1 MEVSSIHRRP
11 SLQRQSSIRLWD
23 LGWGLWGAFKF
34 VLASLLAG
42 PLRRARLL
50 SAEPDTPSSLTSSP
64 EKQSSPPRRASK
76 SSSKASQVCGRRSW
90 ITWVAVLASPRVWLS
105 AATGFAWLLIAR
117 WTSLINLTLRWT
129 SAFLA
134 ALKEADAKSTR
145 RLEEELQGH
154 VRGSAHREVCKDA
167 GKSCSH
173 CSSTFNLL
181 FNRKLVCRECGL
193 FVCRDC
199 ATYDSRDRGWY
210 CRLCEQQRSLRAQ
223 SCEWFYENVK
233 VKFNHFGSTKVLLS
247 LYGPKKTD
255 KASDLEATEQ
265 EESDVQQHV
274 ESVIESLLGES
285 LDSASVSRLYRHP
298 LYEKTFT
305 DHKEKLL
312 EGVSQF
318 TRALLIALQ
327 GKQCEGDLTPT
338 STHARL
344 KELIFSLTNYVD
356 ALPTLQEERNLKTK
370 DASAC
375 SDASGS
381 DDEDVVCDT
390 YEELLVVAVINK
402 AVEMAQRKYA
412 TDGSAGDLKNAC
424 EPDIIR
430 TAKKEHID
438 VGCQS
443 DIPLSDSG
451 QEEEEFTEET
461 ESDEFFWSRVKEDPF
476 KYIIEEKIEEEITEA
491 YTESDDDRNRA
502 LSDPEECTS
511 SSRMQVPFTLD
522 LSREH
527 RVPFPEMGVDI
538 VTPYALDSD
547 EEELEGDD
555 VDGHEASAK
564 GSGDDTPARIWTT
577 CVQDWEDNWLFRQR
591 KRSAALGA
599 FRGGRYA
606 AYYDPIN
613 MVIPN
618 PSDDCGRVRLG
629 SRDLDELSE
638 MSEKLSVGSLE
649 LSSASDS
656 EEDLG
661 ANEVFEKEATKV
673 ATINGNGKSAT
684 GPRKSVDAPTNWK
697 YKSLVEDEKDN
708 RGFPK
713 PQLRASLQMMQDS
726 KSSGWPLTSTPKK
739 DKKEHVS
746 AAKIILKQLRI
757 PAYSDPGARK
767 QCRDPTLH
775 FNLHPEAKTTLHC
788 GKIAKFV
795 CEVSTPK
802 LLGVAWFQ
810 GKNQL
815 VPNDHCRITRI
826 RGKEYVLELYNVGKS
841 DEGTYSAVAYTDK
854 DEVWCDFALAVRATS
869 RATNAPDFTVAPHI
883 VELTGDPWVQISC
896 TVSGYPEPRV
906 WFLRDDLPLPDSE
919 EERFCVEN
927 KGYGEWCLRMQ
938 SPTPE
943 DEAKYT
949 AVAGNSVGRAHSSI
963 TFRLSDLKVKPAC
976 KRPAKASSPH
986 VNNHQ
991 PSKSTVEK
999 AESEGNLP
1007 VGRHPPV
1014 VIQRTWAERQ
1024 AAMQPAKVASGESSL
1039 TYDNTST
1046 FKNVDE
1052 QTELVPSVELLNAP
1066 PKPGT
1071 IAEREHAKWLNA
1083 VPLPNNP
1090 YSVEN
1095 LSRRASESRRDSL
1108 TTAKTS
1114 SSFDTPLEDDNEE
1127 DGFCSP
1133 VLPSS
1138 YLRDY
1143 YINNPKLV
1151 AQVEASSTRRSS
1163 LQSAKSLTSSGD
1175 PEETL
1180 HSFEEQVYS
1189 SPRKAFRPTV
1199 HMRTLT
1205 AAVSTP
1211 HLNIEDATG
1220 SGMGAFDSVNGTGRR
1235 RRRSEGEEELGEE
1248 LGDPSL
1254 PSVRELVLKFA
1265 SQSAQSAID
1274 GSNSES
1280 LPSPG
1285 QEFQSIFPDKK
1296 VILEEKAL
1304 NGQGNP
1310 IQKERHVA
1318 AKHQDS
1324 WSIKKDSDEPSIRPQ
1339 PLPRKSLVHS
1349 LTARSLPREFR
1360 EHAQRNLVPRQMN
1373 RTVVTSPTSPPAS
1386 GTLSEQVF
1394 QPQPLQVPAA
1404 NNSNRNNSNNV
1415 SAGDV
1420 TPGYASDE
1428 SSTSSSLGGGSGVP
1442 RHPSSSKRRPR
1453 VAASRGILQRSSY
1466 WDRRVEQGLLSDSSV
1481 TEEFPPLHEGHSD
1494 KTTKS

>member
-1 MEVSSIHRRP
+1 MEVSRARRRP
-11 SLQRQSSIRLWD
+11 PRQQRISIRLWD
-23 LGWGLWGAFKF
+23 VGWGLWGA
-34 VLASLLAG
+34 LRLLLSSLLAET
-42 PLRRARLL
+42 LRRARRLTRGEEL
-50 SAEPDTPSSLTSSP
+50 ASSRPVGGNDGGTPSSP
-64 EKQSSPPRRASK
+64 VAAQRPSK
-76 SSSKASQVCGRRSW
+76 GSKASEVCGRSSW
-90 ITWVAVLASPRVWLS
+90 ITWVSLWASPRRWVR
-105 AATGFAWLLIAR
+105 FAWLLVGR
-117 WTSLINLTLRWT
+117 WTSLVRLTLRWT
-129 SAFLA
+129 SSVVIAI
-134 ALKEADAKSTR
+134 KDADAKSTR

-154 VRGSAHREVCKDA
+154 VRGSSRGAGGDVCKDG
-167 GKSCSH
+167 GKSCVH
-173 CSSTFNLL
+173 CGSAFNLL
-181 FNRKLVCRECGL
+181 FNRKLVCRECAL
-193 FVCRDC
+193 SVCRDC

-223 SCEWFYENVK
+223 SCEWFYDNVK

-255 KASDLEATEQ
+255 KESDLGATEQ

-285 LDSASVSRLYRHP
+285 LDSASVSHLYRHP
-298 LYEKTFT
+298 LYDKIFS
-305 DHKEKLL
+305 DHREKLL

-327 GKQCEGDLTPT
+327 GKQCEGDFTPT
-338 STHARL
+338 STHATL
-344 KELIFSLTNYVD
+344 KELIAHLCKDADSL
-356 ALPTLQEERNLKTK
+356 PCLQDERKPSTK
-370 DASAC
+370 NASAC
-375 SDASGS
+375 SDVSGS
-381 DDEDVVCDT
+381 EDGDDVVCDT
-390 YEELLVVAVINK
+390 YEELLVAATINK
-402 AVEMAQRKYA
+402 AVEMAQRKY
-412 TDGSAGDLKNAC
+412 TSNNGSADLKNAC

-491 YTESDDDRNRA
+491 YTESDDERSRG
-502 LSDPEECTS
+502 LSDTEECSNSPGT
-511 SSRMQVPFTLD
+511 QVPFTLD

-538 VTPYALDSD
+538 VTPYAVDS
-547 EEELEGDD
+547 EEEEADD
-555 VDGHEASAK
+555 VDGHAAGGSPQGGSAVA
-564 GSGDDTPARIWTT
+564 PVWTT

-591 KRSAALGA
+591 KRSSTLGA

-618 PSDDCGRVRLG
+618 PSDDGGRVRLG

-638 MSEKLSVGSLE
+638 MSEKLSVGSLD

-656 EEDLG
+656 EED
-661 ANEVFEKEATKV
+661 ASPTRTSDVFVEKEPAKAPVANGTAKAAAVSTK
-673 ATINGNGKSAT
+673 S
-684 GPRKSVDAPTNWK
+684 PDAPTTWK
-697 YKSLVEDEKDN
+697 YKSLTDDETDD
-708 RGFPK
+708 RGIPK
-713 PQLRASLQMMQDS
+713 PKPRRGVSSPQMQGAKVTS
-726 KSSGWPLTSTPKK
+726 RPLTSTPKK
-739 DKKEHVS
+739 ERKEHVS

-757 PAYSDPGARK
+757 PSYAEPAARK
-767 QCRDPTLH
+767 PCRDPSLR
-775 FNLHPEAKTTLHC
+775 FSLQPDAKTTLHA

-795 CEVSTPK
+795 CEVSSPK
-802 LLGVAWFQ
+802 LLGVSWFR
-810 GKNQL
+810 GKEQL
-815 VPNDHCRITRI
+815 VPNDHCRMVRL
-826 RGKEYVLELYNVGKS
+826 RGKEYVLELYDVNKN
-841 DEGTYSAVAYTDK
+841 DEGGYSAVAYTDK
-854 DEVWCDFALAVRATS
+854 DEVWCDFSLAVRATS
-869 RATNAPDFTVAPHI
+869 RAANAPDFTVTPHL
-883 VELTGDPWVQISC
+883 VELTGDSWVQISC

-919 EERFCVEN
+919 EDRFCVEN

-938 SPTPE
+938 SPTPD
-943 DEAKYT
+943 DEARYT
-949 AVAGNSVGRAHSSI
+949 AVAGNSTGKAQSSI
-963 TFRLSDLKVKPAC
+963 TFHLADLKVKLASG
-976 KRPAKASSPH
+976 RPVKGAAPKTNHDTSPLLKKPLKKVEAEAKPQTGPSP
-986 VNNHQ
+986 
-991 PSKSTVEK
+991 
-999 AESEGNLP
+999 L
-1007 VGRHPPV
+1007 

-1024 AAMQPAKVASGESSL
+1024 AALQLTKAASIDSCL
-1039 TYDNTST
+1039 LYDDTST

-1052 QTELVPSVELLNAP
+1052 QTELVPSVEVLNAP

-1095 LSRRASESRRDSL
+1095 LSKRASESRRESL
-1108 TTAKTS
+1108 STAKTG
-1114 SSFDTPLEDDNEE
+1114 SSFDAPLEDEADE
-1127 DGFCSP
+1127 DGFTSP
-1133 VLPSS
+1133 MLPSS

-1151 AQVEASSTRRSS
+1151 AQVEASAVRRSS
-1163 LQSAKSLTSSGD
+1163 LQSAKSLTSVAGD

-1189 SPRKAFRPTV
+1189 SPRKAFRPTAQV
-1199 HMRTLT
+1199 RTLT

-1211 HLNIEDATG
+1211 QLNIDCAAAA
-1220 SGMGAFDSVNGTGRR
+1220 SMGAAEAVNGTGRR
-1235 RRRSEGEEELGEE
+1235 QRRRSEGEEQME

-1265 SQSAQSAID
+1265 SQSAQSAVD

-1304 NGQGNP
+1304 NGQGGP
-1310 IQKERHVA
+1310 AQKEHRAA
-1318 AKHQDS
+1318 AKHQDA
-1324 WSIKKDSDEPSIRPQ
+1324 WSIKK
-1339 PLPRKSLVHS
+1339 VHS

-1373 RTVVTSPTSPPAS
+1373 RTVIKSPSSPPA
-1386 GTLSEQVF
+1386 TACDQVF
-1394 QPQPLQVPAA
+1394 PAQSLQATA
-1404 NNSNRNNSNNV
+1404 SNNSSDNNV
-1415 SAGDV
+1415 AAAGDV

-1428 SSTSSSLGGGSGVP
+1428 SSTSSSLGGGGVSGAA
-1442 RHPSSSKRRPR
+1442 RQPSGGKRRPR
-1453 VAASRGILQRSSY
+1453 VAASRGILQRTSY
-1466 WDRRVEQGLLSDSSV
+1466 WERRVEQGLLSDSSV
-1481 TEEFPPLHEGHSD
+1481 TEEFPPLHEGRANSAA
-1494 KTTKS
+1494 KS

>member
-1 MEVSSIHRRP
+1 MEVSRRRP
-11 SLQRQSSIRLWD
+11 QQQRRSIRLWD
-23 LGWGLWGAFKF
+23 LGWGLWGAFRF
-34 VLASLLAG
+34 VLGSLLAG
-42 PLRRARLL
+42 ALRRGRLVSL
-50 SAEPDTPSSLTSSP
+50 AQEEGRSNGAPPPPPGLTSSAEMLKSAP
-64 EKQSSPPRRASK
+64 SRRL
-76 SSSKASQVCGRRSW
+76 SKASEVCGGRSW
-90 ITWVAVLASPRVWLS
+90 IITWVVVLASPRLW
-105 AATGFAWLLIAR
+105 ARAGAGFAWLLVAR
-117 WTSLINLTLRWT
+117 WASLISLALRWT
-129 SAFLA
+129 SSLVA
-134 ALKEADAKSTR
+134 ALKEADAKSSR

-154 VRGSAHREVCKDA
+154 VREVCKDG
-167 GKSCSH
+167 GKCCVH
-173 CSSTFNLL
+173 CGSTFNLL

-199 ATYDSRDRGWY
+199 ATYDSQDRGWY
-210 CRLCEQQRSLRAQ
+210 CRICEQQRNLRAQ
-223 SCEWFYENVK
+223 SCEWFYDNVK

-255 KASDLEATEQ
+255 KESDLGATEQ

-274 ESVIESLLGES
+274 ESVVESLLGES
-285 LDSASVSRLYRHP
+285 LDSASVNHVYRHP
-298 LYEKTFT
+298 LYEKAFN
-305 DHKEKLL
+305 DHQEKLL

-344 KELIFSLTNYVD
+344 KELIFNLNKDAESL
-356 ALPTLQEERNLKTK
+356 PFLQEGCKPKKKN
-370 DASAC
+370 ASAC

-381 DDEDVVCDT
+381 EDGDDIVCET
-390 YEELLVVAVINK
+390 YEELLVVAIINK
-402 AVEMAQRKYA
+402 AIEIAQRKYP
-412 TDGSAGDLKNAC
+412 TSTTPGDLKNAC

-491 YTESDDDRNRA
+491 YTESDDERNRA
-502 LSDPEECTS
+502 LSDPEECANGAG
-511 SSRMQVPFTLD
+511 MQVPFTLD

-538 VTPYALDSD
+538 VMPYALDSED
-547 EEELEGDD
+547 EEERDD
-555 VDGHEASAK
+555 IDGHGRGAE
-564 GSGDDTPARIWTT
+564 GSDENAPVRVWTT

-618 PSDDCGRVRLG
+618 PADDCSGRVRLG

-656 EEDLG
+656 EEDST
-661 ANEVFEKEATKV
+661 ATAASDVFEKEPAKTAALTSNAKPR
-673 ATINGNGKSAT
+673 AAPTKSA
-684 GPRKSVDAPTNWK
+684 DFPTNWK
-697 YKSLVEDEKDN
+697 YRSLAEDQSDDRSLPK
-708 RGFPK
+708 PK
-713 PQLRASLQMMQDS
+713 PQLRASLQTQS
-726 KSSGWPLTSTPKK
+726 PKISARPLTSTPKK
-739 DKKEHVS
+739 DKKDHIS
-746 AAKIILKQLRI
+746 AAKIILKQLRV
-757 PAYSDPGARK
+757 PAYAEPGARK
-767 QCRDPTLH
+767 QCKDPSLR
-775 FNLHPEAKTTLHC
+775 FSLQPEAKTSLHS

-802 LLGVAWFQ
+802 LLGVAWFR
-810 GKNQL
+810 GREQL
-815 VPNDHCRITRI
+815 VPNDHCRITKI
-826 RGKEYVLELYNVGKS
+826 RGKEYILELYDASKS
-841 DEGTYSAVAYTDK
+841 DEGSYSAVAYTDK
-854 DEVWCDFALAVRATS
+854 DEVWCDFTLAVRATS
-869 RATNAPDFTVAPHI
+869 RATNAPDFTVAPHV

-919 EERFCVEN
+919 EDRFCVEN
-927 KGYGEWCLRMQ
+927 KGYGEWCLRVQ
-938 SPTPE
+938 SPTSE
-943 DEAKYT
+943 DEAEYI
-949 AVAGNSVGRAHSSI
+949 AVAENSVGKARSSI
-963 TFRLSDLKVKPAC
+963 TFRISDLKVKQTS
-976 KRPAKASSPH
+976 KRPAKEADPCT
-986 VNNHQ
+986 NHQ
-991 PSKSTVEK
+991 FSHVLKKTAEKVEV
-999 AESEGNLP
+999 ENQP
-1007 VGRHPPV
+1007 PIGRYPPL

-1024 AAMQPAKVASGESSL
+1024 AAMQPAKVPSEENSL
-1039 TYDNTST
+1039 IYDDTST

-1052 QTELVPSVELLNAP
+1052 QTELVPSVEVLNAP

-1071 IAEREHAKWLNA
+1071 IAEREHAKWQNA

-1095 LSRRASESRRDSL
+1095 LSRRAESRRDSL
-1108 TTAKTS
+1108 ATAMTG
-1114 SSFDTPLEDDNEE
+1114 SSFDTPHEDDADE

-1151 AQVEASSTRRSS
+1151 AQVEASSARRSS
-1163 LQSAKSLTSSGD
+1163 LQSAKSLTSVGD
-1175 PEETL
+1175 TEETL

-1189 SPRKAFRPTV
+1189 SPRKAFRPTAQV
-1199 HMRTLT
+1199 RTLT

-1211 HLNIEDATG
+1211 HLNIDDASG
-1220 SGMGAFDSVNGTGRR
+1220 SSMGAFDTVNGTGRH
-1235 RRRSEGEEELGEE
+1235 RRRSEGEEEIGAE
-1248 LGDPSL
+1248 LSNPSL

-1265 SQSAQSAID
+1265 SQSAQSAVD
-1274 GSNSES
+1274 GSNPES

-1304 NGQGNP
+1304 NGQGGSA
-1310 IQKERHVA
+1310 QKERHA
-1318 AKHQDS
+1318 SAKNQDA
-1324 WSIKKDSDEPSIRPQ
+1324 WSIKK
-1339 PLPRKSLVHS
+1339 VHS

-1373 RTVVTSPTSPPAS
+1373 RTVVKSPASPPAL
-1386 GTLSEQVF
+1386 TTVCDQAF
-1394 QPQPLQVPAA
+1394 QSQSLQTPPPNNG
-1404 NNSNRNNSNNV
+1404 NNSNV
-1415 SAGDV
+1415 AAGGGDV

-1428 SSTSSSLGGGSGVP
+1428 SSTSSSLGGGGGAQRQSSGG
-1442 RHPSSSKRRPR
+1442 KRRPR

-1481 TEEFPPLHEGHSD
+1481 TEEFPPLHEGHPNS
-1494 KTTKS
+1494 TAKS

>member
-1211 HLNIEDATG
+1211 HLNIEDAT
-1220 SGMGAFDSVNGTGRR
+1220 
-1235 RRRSEGEEELGEE
+1235 
-1248 LGDPSL
+1248 
-1254 PSVRELVLKFA
+1254 
-1265 SQSAQSAID
+1265 
-1274 GSNSES
+1274 
-1280 LPSPG
+1280 
-1285 QEFQSIFPDKK
+1285 SIFPDKK

-1415 SAGDV
+1415 SAAGDV

>member
-1 MEVSSIHRRP
+1 MEVSRIHRRP
-11 SLQRQSSIRLWD
+11 SLQRPSSIRLWD

-50 SAEPDTPSSLTSSP
+50 SVEPDTPSSLTSSP
-64 EKQSSPPRRASK
+64 EKQSSPPRRVSK

-105 AATGFAWLLIAR
+105 AATGFAWLLVAR

-154 VRGSAHREVCKDA
+154 VRGSAHREVCKDG
-167 GKSCSH
+167 GKSCAH

-255 KASDLEATEQ
+255 KASDLGATEQ

-305 DHKEKLL
+305 DHREKLL

-344 KELIFSLTNYVD
+344 KELIFNLTKDVD
-356 ALPTLQEERNLKTK
+356 ALPALQEEGKPKTK

-381 DDEDVVCDT
+381 EDGEDVVCDT

-402 AVEMAQRKYA
+402 AVEMAQRK
-412 TDGSAGDLKNAC
+412 TV
-424 EPDIIR
+424 
-430 TAKKEHID
+430 KKEHID

-555 VDGHEASAK
+555 VDGHEGSAK

-629 SRDLDELSE
+629 SKDLDELSE

-661 ANEVFEKEATKV
+661 ENEVFEKEPTKV
-673 ATINGNGKSAT
+673 AAINGNSKGAVE
-684 GPRKSVDAPTNWK
+684 PRKSVDAPTNWK

-708 RGFPK
+708 KGFPK
-713 PQLRASLQMMQDS
+713 PQLRASLQMMQDC
-726 KSSGWPLTSTPKK
+726 KSSGRPLTSTPKK

-757 PAYSDPGARK
+757 PAYSEPGARK
-767 QCRDPTLH
+767 QCKDPTLR
-775 FNLHPEAKTTLHC
+775 FSLQPEAKTTLHC

-802 LLGVAWFQ
+802 LLGVAWFR
-810 GKNQL
+810 GKDQL

-869 RATNAPDFTVAPHI
+869 RATNAPDFTVAPHV
-883 VELTGDPWVQISC
+883 VELTGDSWVQISC

-943 DEAKYT
+943 DQAKYI
-949 AVAGNSVGRAHSSI
+949 AVAGNSVGRAHRSI
-963 TFRLSDLKVKPAC
+963 TFRLSDLKVKPAS
-976 KRPAKASSPH
+976 KRPVKASGSH

-999 AESEGNLP
+999 AESEG
-1007 VGRHPPV
+1007 
-1014 VIQRTWAERQ
+1014 A
-1024 AAMQPAKVASGESSL
+1024 ASGESSL

-1108 TTAKTS
+1108 TTAKTG
-1114 SSFDTPLEDDNEE
+1114 SSFDTPLEDDNDE

-1199 HMRTLT
+1199 HIRTLT

-1211 HLNIEDATG
+1211 HLNIDDTTG
-1220 SGMGAFDSVNGTGRR
+1220 SSMGAFDSVNGTGRR

-1248 LGDPSL
+1248 LGNPSL

-1318 AKHQDS
+1318 AKNQDA

-1360 EHAQRNLVPRQMN
+1360 EHAQRNLVP
-1373 RTVVTSPTSPPAS
+1373 PTA
-1386 GTLSEQVF
+1386 
-1394 QPQPLQVPAA
+1394 
-1404 NNSNRNNSNNV
+1404 
-1415 SAGDV
+1415 AGDV

-1428 SSTSSSLGGGSGVP
+1428 SSTSSSLGGGSGAP

-1481 TEEFPPLHEGHSD
+1481 TEEFPPLHEGHPD

>member
-1211 HLNIEDATG
+1211 HLNIEDAT
-1220 SGMGAFDSVNGTGRR
+1220 
-1235 RRRSEGEEELGEE
+1235 
-1248 LGDPSL
+1248 
-1254 PSVRELVLKFA
+1254 
-1265 SQSAQSAID
+1265 
-1274 GSNSES
+1274 
-1280 LPSPG
+1280 
-1285 QEFQSIFPDKK
+1285 SIFPDKK

-1324 WSIKKDSDEPSIRPQ
+1324 WSIKK
-1339 PLPRKSLVHS
+1339 VHS

-1415 SAGDV
+1415 SAAGDV

>member
-1 MEVSSIHRRP
+1 MGRRLNL
-11 SLQRQSSIRLWD
+11 SHLSQEECERILAVIQRD
-23 LGWGLWGAFKF
+23 LEL
-34 VLASLLAG
+34 
-42 PLRRARLL
+42 RAR
-50 SAEPDTPSSLTSSP
+50 
-64 EKQSSPPRRASK
+64 EKERL
-76 SSSKASQVCGRRSW
+76 G
-90 ITWVAVLASPRVWLS
+90 
-105 AATGFAWLLIAR
+105 
-117 WTSLINLTLRWT
+117 
-129 SAFLA
+129 
-134 ALKEADAKSTR
+134 

-154 VRGSAHREVCKDA
+154 VRGSAHREVCKDG
-167 GKSCSH
+167 GKSCAH

-255 KASDLEATEQ
+255 KASDLGATEQ

-305 DHKEKLL
+305 DHREKLL

-344 KELIFSLTNYVD
+344 KELIFNLTKDVD
-356 ALPTLQEERNLKTK
+356 ALPALQEEGKPKTK

-381 DDEDVVCDT
+381 EDGEDVVCDT

-402 AVEMAQRKYA
+402 AVEMAQRKYV
-412 TDGSAGDLKNAC
+412 TDSSAGHLKNAC

-430 TAKKEHID
+430 TVKKEHID

-555 VDGHEASAK
+555 VDGHEGSAK

-629 SRDLDELSE
+629 SKDLDELSE

-661 ANEVFEKEATKV
+661 ENEVFEKEPTKV
-673 ATINGNGKSAT
+673 AAINGNSKGAVE
-684 GPRKSVDAPTNWK
+684 PRKSVDAPTNWK

-708 RGFPK
+708 KGFPK
-713 PQLRASLQMMQDS
+713 PQLRASLQMMQDC
-726 KSSGWPLTSTPKK
+726 KSSGRPLTSTPKK

-757 PAYSDPGARK
+757 PAYSEPGARK
-767 QCRDPTLH
+767 QCKDPTLR
-775 FNLHPEAKTTLHC
+775 FSLQPEAKTTLHC

-802 LLGVAWFQ
+802 LLGVAWFR
-810 GKNQL
+810 GKDQL

-869 RATNAPDFTVAPHI
+869 RATNAPDFTVAPHV
-883 VELTGDPWVQISC
+883 VELTGDSWVQISC

-943 DEAKYT
+943 DQAKYI
-949 AVAGNSVGRAHSSI
+949 AVAGNSVGRAHRSI
-963 TFRLSDLKVKPAC
+963 TFRLSDLKVKPAS
-976 KRPAKASSPH
+976 KRPVKASGSH

-999 AESEGNLP
+999 AESEG
-1007 VGRHPPV
+1007 
-1014 VIQRTWAERQ
+1014 A
-1024 AAMQPAKVASGESSL
+1024 ASGESSL

-1108 TTAKTS
+1108 TTAKTG
-1114 SSFDTPLEDDNEE
+1114 SSFDTPLEDDNDE

-1199 HMRTLT
+1199 HIRTLT

-1211 HLNIEDATG
+1211 HLNIDDT
-1220 SGMGAFDSVNGTGRR
+1220 T
-1235 RRRSEGEEELGEE
+1235 
-1248 LGDPSL
+1248 
-1254 PSVRELVLKFA
+1254 
-1265 SQSAQSAID
+1265 
-1274 GSNSES
+1274 
-1280 LPSPG
+1280 
-1285 QEFQSIFPDKK
+1285 SIFPDKK

-1318 AKHQDS
+1318 AKNQDA
-1324 WSIKKDSDEPSIRPQ
+1324 WSIKK
-1339 PLPRKSLVHS
+1339 VHS

-1373 RTVVTSPTSPPAS
+1373 RTVVTSPASPPAS
-1386 GTLSEQVF
+1386 GNLSEQVF

-1404 NNSNRNNSNNV
+1404 NNSNNNNNV
-1415 SAGDV
+1415 SATAAGDV

-1428 SSTSSSLGGGSGVP
+1428 SSTSSSLGGGSGAP

-1481 TEEFPPLHEGHSD
+1481 TEEFPPLHEGHPD

>member
-1 MEVSSIHRRP
+1 MEVSRTHRRRRRP
-11 SLQRQSSIRLWD
+11 SHQRQKQNSIRLWD

-34 VLASLLAG
+34 VLASLLGG

-50 SAEPDTPSSLTSSP
+50 AEGQRCAGDTPSPLTSSP
-64 EKQSSPPRRASK
+64 EKQSSLRRVSK
-76 SSSKASQVCGRRSW
+76 SSSKASEVCGRSW
-90 ITWVAVLASPRVWLS
+90 ITWVAMLASPRVWLR
-105 AATGFAWLLIAR
+105 AGTGFLWLLVCR

-129 SAFLA
+129 SAFLVV
-134 ALKEADAKSTR
+134 LKDADAKSTR

-154 VRGSAHREVCKDA
+154 VRESTHREVCKDG
-167 GKSCSH
+167 GKSCAH
-173 CSSTFNLL
+173 CNSTFNLL

-223 SCEWFYENVK
+223 SCEWFYDNVK

-255 KASDLEATEQ
+255 KGSDLGATEQ

-285 LDSASVSRLYRHP
+285 LDSASVSHLYRHP
-298 LYEKTFT
+298 LYEKTFA
-305 DHKEKLL
+305 DHREKLL

-344 KELIFSLTNYVD
+344 KELIFNLTKDVET
-356 ALPTLQEERNLKTK
+356 LPLLQEECKPKTK

-381 DDEDVVCDT
+381 EDGDDIVCDT

-402 AVEMAQRKYA
+402 AVEMAQRKYT
-412 TDGSAGDLKNAC
+412 TDSSPGDLKNAC

-430 TAKKEHID
+430 TVKKEHID

-451 QEEEEFTEET
+451 QEEEFTEET

-491 YTESDDDRNRA
+491 YTESDDERNRVP
-502 LSDPEECTS
+502 SDPEECS
-511 SSRMQVPFTLD
+511 NIARPQVPFILD

-538 VTPYALDSD
+538 VTPYALDS
-547 EEELEGDD
+547 EEDELEGDG
-555 VDGHEASAK
+555 VDGHTGSAK
-564 GSGDDTPARIWTT
+564 GVEDTPARVWTT

-629 SRDLDELSE
+629 SKDLDELSE

-649 LSSASDS
+649 LSSASES
-656 EEDLG
+656 EEELG
-661 ANEVFEKEATKV
+661 ATDVFDKEPTTAAAT
-673 ATINGNGKSAT
+673 NGNAKSAIV
-684 GPRKSVDAPTNWK
+684 PRKSVDAPTNWK
-697 YKSLVEDEKDN
+697 YKSLVENEKDD

-713 PQLRASLQMMQDS
+713 PPLRASLQMMQDC
-726 KSSGWPLTSTPKK
+726 KSSGRPLTSTPKK
-739 DKKEHVS
+739 EKQEHVS

-757 PAYSDPGARK
+757 PTYSEPGARK
-767 QCRDPTLH
+767 QCKDSTLR
-775 FNLHPEAKTTLHC
+775 FSLQPEAKTILHC

-802 LLGVAWFQ
+802 LLGVAWFR
-810 GKNQL
+810 GEEQL
-815 VPNDHCRITRI
+815 VPNDHCRITKI
-826 RGKEYVLELYNVGKS
+826 RGKEYVLELYDVGKS

-869 RATNAPDFTVAPHI
+869 RAANAPDFTVAPHI
-883 VELTGDPWVQISC
+883 VELTGDSWVQISC

-919 EERFCVEN
+919 EQRFCVEN
-927 KGYGEWCLRMQ
+927 KGYGEWCLRMK

-943 DEAKYT
+943 DEAKYI

-963 TFRLSDLKVKPAC
+963 VFRLSDLKVKPAS
-976 KRPAKASSPH
+976 KRPVKEAGAH
-986 VNNHQ
+986 INNRQ
-991 PSKSTVEK
+991 FSKRTVEK
-999 AESEGNLP
+999 AESEGHLP
-1007 VGRHPPV
+1007 VGRHPPL

-1024 AAMQPAKVASGESSL
+1024 AAVQPAKAASGESSL
-1039 TYDNTST
+1039 LYDDTST

-1052 QTELVPSVELLNAP
+1052 QTEFVPSVELLNAP

-1071 IAEREHAKWLNA
+1071 IAEREHAKWQNA

-1108 TTAKTS
+1108 TTAKTG
-1114 SSFDTPLEDDNEE
+1114 SSFDTPLEDDNDE

-1151 AQVEASSTRRSS
+1151 ALVEASSVRRSS
-1163 LQSAKSLTSSGD
+1163 SQSAKSLTSSGD

-1189 SPRKAFRPTV
+1189 SPRKAFRPAS

-1211 HLNIEDATG
+1211 HLNMEDTTG
-1220 SGMGAFDSVNGTGRR
+1220 FSMGAFDSVNGTGRR
-1235 RRRSEGEEELGEE
+1235 RRRSEGEEEMGEE
-1248 LGDPSL
+1248 LGNPSL

-1265 SQSAQSAID
+1265 SQSAQSAVD

-1304 NGQGNP
+1304 NGQGNS
-1310 IQKERHVA
+1310 IQKERHA
-1318 AKHQDS
+1318 TPKNQDA
-1324 WSIKKDSDEPSIRPQ
+1324 WSIKKDSDEPSVRPQ
-1339 PLPRKSLVHS
+1339 VHS

-1360 EHAQRNLVPRQMN
+1360 EHAQRNLVPRRMN
-1373 RTVVTSPTSPPAS
+1373 RAVVTSPASPPAS
-1386 GTLSEQVF
+1386 GTLCEQVF
-1394 QPQPLQVPAA
+1394 QPYPLQTPAA
-1404 NNSNRNNSNNV
+1404 NNSKNNNV
-1415 SAGDV
+1415 SATAAGDV

-1428 SSTSSSLGGGSGVP
+1428 SSTSSSLGGGGGVP
-1442 RHPSSSKRRPR
+1442 RQPSSSKRRPR
-1453 VAASRGILQRSSY
+1453 VAASRGILQRTSY

-1481 TEEFPPLHEGHSD
+1481 TEEFPPLHEGHPDSSA
-1494 KTTKS
+1494 KS

>member
-1324 WSIKKDSDEPSIRPQ
+1324 WSIKK
-1339 PLPRKSLVHS
+1339 VHS

-1415 SAGDV
+1415 SAAGDV

>member
-1211 HLNIEDATG
+1211 HLNIEDAT
-1220 SGMGAFDSVNGTGRR
+1220 
-1235 RRRSEGEEELGEE
+1235 
-1248 LGDPSL
+1248 
-1254 PSVRELVLKFA
+1254 
-1265 SQSAQSAID
+1265 
-1274 GSNSES
+1274 
-1280 LPSPG
+1280 
-1285 QEFQSIFPDKK
+1285 SIFPDKK

-1324 WSIKKDSDEPSIRPQ
+1324 WSIKK

-1415 SAGDV
+1415 SAAGDV

>member
-1 MEVSSIHRRP
+1 MGRRLNL
-11 SLQRQSSIRLWD
+11 SHLSQEECERILAVIQRD
-23 LGWGLWGAFKF
+23 LEL
-34 VLASLLAG
+34 
-42 PLRRARLL
+42 RAR
-50 SAEPDTPSSLTSSP
+50 
-64 EKQSSPPRRASK
+64 EKERL
-76 SSSKASQVCGRRSW
+76 G
-90 ITWVAVLASPRVWLS
+90 
-105 AATGFAWLLIAR
+105 
-117 WTSLINLTLRWT
+117 
-129 SAFLA
+129 
-134 ALKEADAKSTR
+134 

-154 VRGSAHREVCKDA
+154 VRGSAHREVCKDG
-167 GKSCSH
+167 GKSCAH

-255 KASDLEATEQ
+255 KASDLGATEQ

-305 DHKEKLL
+305 DHREKLL

-344 KELIFSLTNYVD
+344 KELIFNLTKEVD
-356 ALPTLQEERNLKTK
+356 ALPALQEERKPKTK

-381 DDEDVVCDT
+381 EDGEDVVCDT

-412 TDGSAGDLKNAC
+412 TDSSAGDLKNAC

-430 TAKKEHID
+430 TVKKDHID

-491 YTESDDDRNRA
+491 YTESDDDRNRV

-547 EEELEGDD
+547 EEELEDD
-555 VDGHEASAK
+555 IDGHEGSAK
-564 GSGDDTPARIWTT
+564 GSDDTPARIWTT

-629 SRDLDELSE
+629 SKDLDELSE

-661 ANEVFEKEATKV
+661 ANDVFEKEPTKV
-673 ATINGNGKSAT
+673 ATINGNGKAAAE
-684 GPRKSVDAPTNWK
+684 PRKSVDAPTNWK

-726 KSSGWPLTSTPKK
+726 KSSARPLTSTPKK

-757 PAYSDPGARK
+757 PAYSEPGARK
-767 QCRDPTLH
+767 QCKDPTLH
-775 FNLHPEAKTTLHC
+775 FSLQPEAKTTLHC

-802 LLGVAWFQ
+802 LLGVAWFR
-810 GKNQL
+810 GKDQL

-826 RGKEYVLELYNVGKS
+826 RGKEYVLELYNVDKS

-883 VELTGDPWVQISC
+883 VELTGDSWVQISC

-943 DEAKYT
+943 DEAKYI
-949 AVAGNSVGRAHSSI
+949 AVAGNSVGRAQSSI
-963 TFRLSDLKVKPAC
+963 TFRLSDLKVKPAS
-976 KRPAKASSPH
+976 KRPAKASGSH

-999 AESEGNLP
+999 AESEG
-1007 VGRHPPV
+1007 
-1014 VIQRTWAERQ
+1014 A
-1024 AAMQPAKVASGESSL
+1024 ASGESSL

-1052 QTELVPSVELLNAP
+1052 QTELVPSVELLDAP

-1108 TTAKTS
+1108 TTAKTG
-1114 SSFDTPLEDDNEE
+1114 SSFDTPLEDDNDE

-1151 AQVEASSTRRSS
+1151 AQVEASATRRSS

-1189 SPRKAFRPTV
+1189 SPRKAFRPTAHV
-1199 HMRTLT
+1199 RTLT

-1211 HLNIEDATG
+1211 HLNIEDT
-1220 SGMGAFDSVNGTGRR
+1220 T
-1235 RRRSEGEEELGEE
+1235 
-1248 LGDPSL
+1248 
-1254 PSVRELVLKFA
+1254 
-1265 SQSAQSAID
+1265 
-1274 GSNSES
+1274 
-1280 LPSPG
+1280 
-1285 QEFQSIFPDKK
+1285 SIFPDKK

-1318 AKHQDS
+1318 AKNQDA

-1373 RTVVTSPTSPPAS
+1373 RTVVTSPASPPAS
-1386 GTLSEQVF
+1386 GNLSEQVF

-1404 NNSNRNNSNNV
+1404 NNSSNNNNV
-1415 SAGDV
+1415 SATAAGDV

-1428 SSTSSSLGGGSGVP
+1428 SSTSSSVGGGSGVP

-1481 TEEFPPLHEGHSD
+1481 TEEFPPLHEGHPD

>member
-1 MEVSSIHRRP
+1 MGRRLNL
-11 SLQRQSSIRLWD
+11 SHLSQEECERILAVIQRD
-23 LGWGLWGAFKF
+23 LEL
-34 VLASLLAG
+34 
-42 PLRRARLL
+42 RAR
-50 SAEPDTPSSLTSSP
+50 
-64 EKQSSPPRRASK
+64 EKERL
-76 SSSKASQVCGRRSW
+76 G
-90 ITWVAVLASPRVWLS
+90 
-105 AATGFAWLLIAR
+105 
-117 WTSLINLTLRWT
+117 
-129 SAFLA
+129 
-134 ALKEADAKSTR
+134 

-255 KASDLEATEQ
+255 KASDLGATEQ

-344 KELIFSLTNYVD
+344 KELIFSLTKYVD

-491 YTESDDDRNRA
+491 YTESDDDKNRA

-726 KSSGWPLTSTPKK
+726 KSSGRPLTSTPKK

-963 TFRLSDLKVKPAC
+963 TFRLSDLKVKPPC

-986 VNNHQ
+986 VNNRQ
-991 PSKSTVEK
+991 PSKNTVEK
-999 AESEGNLP
+999 AESEG
-1007 VGRHPPV
+1007 
-1014 VIQRTWAERQ
+1014 
-1024 AAMQPAKVASGESSL
+1024 VASGESSL

-1254 PSVRELVLKFA
+1254 PSVRELVLKLPA
-1265 SQSAQSAID
+1265 SRLSQ
-1274 GSNSES
+1274 
-1280 LPSPG
+1280 PSM
-1285 QEFQSIFPDKK
+1285 
-1296 VILEEKAL
+1296 A
-1304 NGQGNP
+1304 P
-1310 IQKERHVA
+1310 IQRAFPVLVKSFRA
-1318 AKHQDS
+1318 YF
-1324 WSIKKDSDEPSIRPQ
+1324 PIR
-1339 PLPRKSLVHS
+1339 K
-1349 LTARSLPREFR
+1349 
-1360 EHAQRNLVPRQMN
+1360 
-1373 RTVVTSPTSPPAS
+1373 
-1386 GTLSEQVF
+1386 
-1394 QPQPLQVPAA
+1394 
-1404 NNSNRNNSNNV
+1404 
-1415 SAGDV
+1415 
-1420 TPGYASDE
+1420 
-1428 SSTSSSLGGGSGVP
+1428 
-1442 RHPSSSKRRPR
+1442 
-1453 VAASRGILQRSSY
+1453 
-1466 WDRRVEQGLLSDSSV
+1466 
-1481 TEEFPPLHEGHSD
+1481 
-1494 KTTKS
+1494 

>member
-1 MEVSSIHRRP
+1 MEVSRIHRRPP

-50 SAEPDTPSSLTSSP
+50 SGEPDTPSSLTSSP
-64 EKQSSPPRRASK
+64 EKQSSRWVSK
-76 SSSKASQVCGRRSW
+76 SSFKASQVCGGRRSW

-105 AATGFAWLLIAR
+105 AATGFAWLLVAR
-117 WTSLINLTLRWT
+117 WTSLINLTLRWI

-154 VRGSAHREVCKDA
+154 VRGSTHREVCKDG
-167 GKSCSH
+167 GKSCAH

-210 CRLCEQQRSLRAQ
+210 CRLCEQQS
-223 SCEWFYENVK
+223 S
-233 VKFNHFGSTKVLLS
+233 
-247 LYGPKKTD
+247 PKSFSFK
-255 KASDLEATEQ
+255 
-265 EESDVQQHV
+265 EECK
-274 ESVIESLLGES
+274 
-285 LDSASVSRLYRHP
+285 P
-298 LYEKTFT
+298 
-305 DHKEKLL
+305 
-312 EGVSQF
+312 
-318 TRALLIALQ
+318 
-327 GKQCEGDLTPT
+327 
-338 STHARL
+338 
-344 KELIFSLTNYVD
+344 
-356 ALPTLQEERNLKTK
+356 KTK
-370 DASAC
+370 DASAS

-381 DDEDVVCDT
+381 EDGDDVVCDT

-412 TDGSAGDLKNAC
+412 TDGSTGDLKNAC

-430 TAKKEHID
+430 TAKKDHID

-491 YTESDDDRNRA
+491 YTESDDDRTRP

-511 SSRMQVPFTLD
+511 SSRMQ
-522 LSREH
+522 
-527 RVPFPEMGVDI
+527 VPFPEMGVDI

-555 VDGHEASAK
+555 VDGHEGSVK
-564 GSGDDTPARIWTT
+564 GSDDTPARIWTT

-591 KRSAALGA
+591 KRNAALGA

-629 SRDLDELSE
+629 SKDLDELSE

-661 ANEVFEKEATKV
+661 ANEVFDKEPTIV
-673 ATINGNGKSAT
+673 AAIN
-684 GPRKSVDAPTNWK
+684 
-697 YKSLVEDEKDN
+697 
-708 RGFPK
+708 
-713 PQLRASLQMMQDS
+713 
-726 KSSGWPLTSTPKK
+726 
-739 DKKEHVS
+739 
-746 AAKIILKQLRI
+746 
-757 PAYSDPGARK
+757 
-767 QCRDPTLH
+767 
-775 FNLHPEAKTTLHC
+775 
-788 GKIAKFV
+788 
-795 CEVSTPK
+795 
-802 LLGVAWFQ
+802 
-810 GKNQL
+810 
-815 VPNDHCRITRI
+815 
-826 RGKEYVLELYNVGKS
+826 
-841 DEGTYSAVAYTDK
+841 
-854 DEVWCDFALAVRATS
+854 ATS

-883 VELTGDPWVQISC
+883 VELTGDSWVQISC

-943 DEAKYT
+943 DEAKYI
-949 AVAGNSVGRAHSSI
+949 AVAGNSAGRAHSSI
-963 TFRLSDLKVKPAC
+963 SFRLSDLKVKPAS
-976 KRPAKASSPH
+976 KRPVKASGSH
-986 VNNHQ
+986 VNNRQ

-999 AESEGNLP
+999 AESEG
-1007 VGRHPPV
+1007 
-1014 VIQRTWAERQ
+1014 A
-1024 AAMQPAKVASGESSL
+1024 ASGESSL

-1108 TTAKTS
+1108 TTAKTG
-1114 SSFDTPLEDDNEE
+1114 SSFDTPLEDDNDE

-1151 AQVEASSTRRSS
+1151 AQVEASSIRRSS
-1163 LQSAKSLTSSGD
+1163 IQSAKSLTSSGD

-1180 HSFEEQVYS
+1180 HSFEEQVS
-1189 SPRKAFRPTV
+1189 LK
-1199 HMRTLT
+1199 
-1205 AAVSTP
+1205 
-1211 HLNIEDATG
+1211 
-1220 SGMGAFDSVNGTGRR
+1220 
-1235 RRRSEGEEELGEE
+1235 ELGTE
-1248 LGDPSL
+1248 
-1254 PSVRELVLKFA
+1254 F
-1265 SQSAQSAID
+1265 ID
-1274 GSNSES
+1274 
-1280 LPSPG
+1280 
-1285 QEFQSIFPDKK
+1285 
-1296 VILEEKAL
+1296 V
-1304 NGQGNP
+1304 
-1310 IQKERHVA
+1310 
-1318 AKHQDS
+1318 
-1324 WSIKKDSDEPSIRPQ
+1324 
-1339 PLPRKSLVHS
+1339 
-1349 LTARSLPREFR
+1349 
-1360 EHAQRNLVPRQMN
+1360 M
-1373 RTVVTSPTSPPAS
+1373 TV
-1386 GTLSEQVF
+1386 
-1394 QPQPLQVPAA
+1394 
-1404 NNSNRNNSNNV
+1404 
-1415 SAGDV
+1415 
-1420 TPGYASDE
+1420 
-1428 SSTSSSLGGGSGVP
+1428 
-1442 RHPSSSKRRPR
+1442 KR
-1453 VAASRGILQRSSY
+1453 I
-1466 WDRRVEQGLLSDSSV
+1466 
-1481 TEEFPPLHEGHSD
+1481 
-1494 KTTKS
+1494 